1 MRGIAAL
8 LAAKYKFKQIR
19 PMTGSWGTV
28 ATSTRKRQE
37 GNASAEKVL
46 VPNEKMDPI
55 AAFSR
60 PPPLPPVFGPL
71 IALSLFE
78 MWSTHDGDDD

>member
-8 LAAKYKFKQIR
+8 LPAKYKFKQIR

-37 GNASAEKVL
+37 GNASFEKVL
-46 VPNEKMDPI
+46 APNEKMDPI
-55 AAFSR
+55 VAFSK

-78 MWSTHDGDDD
+78 MWSSHDGDDD